1 MSILWLPLELLMIIV
16 HQLDSRDLN
25 ALLQTHLSLHHTL
38 NDYLYYCNIDNS
50 SALIGAAKKGSQ
62 KTLRRFL
69 DAGANG
75 RRAPYL
81 RRPADGLREHPIPH
95 GAINGHMDIVQL
107 LLHKGANINFKDL
120 HGRSPLA
127 LAALNGHFA
136 LCFPDYPKFTIPS
149 EIQSMLWYAAKH
161 GDQNRIKY
169 LMKMGADVNFQF
181 KFASSTPLYSAVT
194 FAPFLVD
201 VVKLL
206 LEFGADPN
214 ICTAPSTRNCIRGI
228 VPRFTLPIHR
238 AIGKNE
244 SYILIKLLLDF
255 GTHTDGETLFAA
267 LKHKKSAEFRILVE
281 HGGNIYSRGLKKSLF
296 KYALESPCEDIRNVT
311 LEQRITPD
319 TPDPYSRRYRI
330 RRNKRT

>member
-1 MSILWLPLELLMIIV
+1 
-16 HQLDSRDLN
+16 
-25 ALLQTHLSLHHTL
+25 
-38 NDYLYYCNIDNS
+38 
-50 SALIGAAKKGSQ
+50 
-62 KTLRRFL
+62 
-69 DAGANG
+69 
-75 RRAPYL
+75 
-81 RRPADGLREHPIPH
+81 
-95 GAINGHMDIVQL
+95 MDIVQL

-136 LCFPDYPKFTIPS
+136 LVKMLISSNACQLLCNSRDKSPIADAASRGHHEIADYLLKELSRLPVLPDYPKFTIQS

-161 GDQNRIKY
+161 GDKNRIKY

-296 KYALESPCEDIRNVT
+296 KYALESPCEDIRNVI

-330 RRNKRT
+330 RRNKRI